1 MEIEIFSDRIIILP
15 TQIKPNMKL
24 RNSLIVLTCIAGSFF
39 LSECDDKSTTPVV
52 TPPKDT
58 TAVKPINKF
67 RAGFEVYNL
76 DINTDLSYG
85 TYYVADNETVIQIA
99 GVSSKN
105 SIQGAVDGPGDMIIT
120 FPGNKVGSF
129 KQDSGDPVELEIGTG
144 EGIKRNEYGTD
155 TDSKV
160 EINVTT
166 YDAVG
171 GRIKGTFTAKLK
183 SGINSITVDQGVFD
197 VQRKPNQ

>member
-1 MEIEIFSDRIIILP
+1 
-15 TQIKPNMKL
+15 MKL
-24 RNSLIVLTCIAGSFF
+24 RNTIIVLACVAGSLL
-39 LSECDDKSTTPVV
+39 LSQCDDKTTTPVV
-52 TPPKDT
+52 TTPKDT
-58 TAVKPINKF
+58 TSTTKPVNKF

-85 TYYVADNETVIQIA
+85 TYYATDNETVIQVN
-99 GVSSKN
+99 GVSTKN

-120 FPGNKVGSF
+120 FPGNKTGTF
-129 KQDSGDPVELEIGTG
+129 KQDSGDPVELEVGTG

-166 YDAVG
+166 YDPVG

-183 SGINSITVDQGVFD
+183 SGINSITIDQGVFD

>member
-1 MEIEIFSDRIIILP
+1 
-15 TQIKPNMKL
+15 MKL
-24 RNSLIVLTCIAGSFF
+24 RNTIIILSCIAGSML
-39 LSECDDKSTTPVV
+39 LSQCDDKTTTPVV

-58 TAVKPINKF
+58 TATKPVNKF

-76 DINTDLSYG
+76 DINVDLSYG
-85 TYYVADNETVIQIA
+85 TYYVSDNETVIQIS

-105 SIQGAVDGPGDMIIT
+105 SIQGAVDGPGDMIIK
-120 FPGNKVGSF
+120 FPGNKIGSF
-129 KQDSGDPVELEIGTG
+129 KQDSGDPVTLEIGTG

-171 GRIKGTFTAKLK
+171 GRIKGTFQAKLK
-183 SGINSITVDQGVFD
+183 SGINSITIDQGVFD